1 MPRPIILFT
10 SPWLD
15 LPLEEL
21 ASRASEWG
29 YSGVELACAGN
40 HLELQRAV
48 SEGGYATETLNLL
61 GRYDLAVPVVSAH
74 RIGTAVLDPV
84 DARHKALLPDYVWG
98 DGDPAGVR
106 QRAIQEMSDVFRA
119 ARMLGASVVSGFTG
133 SNLWSFVNGFPS
145 PSVDAVSAGL
155 KEFAKV
161 WNPLLD
167 AAKDAGV
174 KFAFEVHPGQIA
186 FDHHS
191 TGMVLDAIGGRE
203 EFGLTFDPS
212 HFHWQGVDPVAF
224 IRQYGS
230 RIYHVHIKDC
240 TLTLDGRAS
249 VLNSYLPSG
258 DPRRGWQ
265 YRAPGRG
272 GIDFEGIV
280 RELNAVGYAGALSV
294 EFHDPGMNRDYGAE
308 EALKFVR
315 RLDFEPAVSPGSGIF
330 R

>member
-119 ARMLGASVVSGFTG
+119 ARMLGA
-133 SNLWSFVNGFPS
+133 
-145 PSVDAVSAGL
+145 
-155 KEFAKV
+155 
-161 WNPLLD
+161 
-167 AAKDAGV
+167 
-174 KFAFEVHPGQIA
+174 
-186 FDHHS
+186 
-191 TGMVLDAIGGRE
+191 
-203 EFGLTFDPS
+203 
-212 HFHWQGVDPVAF
+212 
-224 IRQYGS
+224 
-230 RIYHVHIKDC
+230 
-240 TLTLDGRAS
+240 
-249 VLNSYLPSG
+249 
-258 DPRRGWQ
+258 
-265 YRAPGRG
+265 
-272 GIDFEGIV
+272 
-280 RELNAVGYAGALSV
+280 
-294 EFHDPGMNRDYGAE
+294 
-308 EALKFVR
+308 
-315 RLDFEPAVSPGSGIF
+315 
-330 R
+330 